1 MLPIHHTMS
10 IYMVNLTAKQ
20 NVSCKV
26 DSMINGKWDLY
37 CYRMNVCKLVHIGI
51 NQNRPWQQRKHRV
64 AWAWSVKGAPS
75 AAWCS
80 STFKLE
86 QVAGVYCTRVVT
98 QYIVY
103 ISLGCPPNF
112 GSSAMFAFPPLLQP
126 HLTPC
131 HVSTLPSLPNAVA
144 GSEFGKVA
152 MNEGKMSISIDFG
165 VWVHM

>member
-10 IYMVNLTAKQ
+10 VYVVNPTAKQ

-26 DSMINGKWDLY
+26 DSVIDGEWDLY
-37 CYRMNVCKLVHIGI
+37 CYQMNVRKLVHIRI
-51 NQNRPWQQRKHRV
+51 NRNRPWQQWKHRV
-64 AWAWSVKGAPS
+64 VWAWSVKGAPS
-75 AAWCS
+75 AASCS

-86 QVAGVYCTRVVT
+86 WVAGVYCTRVVT
-98 QYIVY
+98 QYVVY
-103 ISLGCPPNF
+103 ITLGRPPNF

-126 HLTPC
+126 HLAP
-131 HVSTLPSLPNAVA
+131 HHASTSPSLPNTVT

-165 VWVHM
+165 AQVHM